1 MMRRTGRRTAGLHNW
16 LDRWSLGESGAL
28 ECEFTFRGYR
38 DAIRFVNLVAVE
50 AEGQDHH
57 PEMTVGY
64 DKVRVSLITHD
75 IGMVSVKDHR
85 LGEAITRIYLDME
98 E

>member
-1 MMRRTGRRTAGLHNW
+1 MKRPRSRGASLHNW
-16 LDRWSLGESGAL
+16 LDRWTMADSGAL
-28 ECEFTFRGYR
+28 ECDFSFRGYR
-38 DAIRFVNLVAVE
+38 DAIRFVNLVARE
-50 AEGQDHH
+50 AEEQDHH

-75 IGMVSVKDHR
+75 IGMVSVRDHR
-85 LGEAITRIYLDME
+85 LGEAITRIYIDME